1 MGEWTDYEAIS
12 FIIGLTVSWLGAFF
26 ISGIC
31 FRKVW
36 KSNVTFLKLAGFL
49 VVFTVSFFLIIYGVL
64 WLIDYTRP
72 NVGFS
77 R

>member
-36 KSNVTFLKLAGFL
+36 KVNVTFLKLAGFL
-49 VVFTVSFFLIIYGVL
+49 MVFTIAFLVIMYGFA
-64 WLIDYTRP
+64 WIMEYTRP
-72 NVGFS
+72 NEGFS